1 MTRHGIGRRAAI
13 VVALLL
19 MAAPLLYGV
28 VIFAARPRSSVPWLE
43 PAKSGTTCVLPRE
56 TMRYTHMTYL
66 ETLRDRVVRQGDRNM
81 VDDPQAPRVP
91 HAQGITSCRH
101 CHAHRELFCDK
112 CHEAAS
118 VRLDCFKCHP
128 Y

>member
-1 MTRHGIGRRAAI
+1 MTGRHAAI
-13 VVALLL
+13 VVALVL
-19 MAAPLLYGV
+19 MATALLYAV

-56 TMRYTHMTYL
+56 TMRYAHMTYL
-66 ETLRDRVVRQGDRNM
+66 EMLRDRVVRQGDRT
-81 VDDPQAPRVP
+81 RSL
-91 HAQGITSCRH
+91 HAQGIASCRG
-101 CHAHRELFCDK
+101 CHEHRETFCDK

-118 VRLDCFKCHP
+118 VRLGCFKCHA